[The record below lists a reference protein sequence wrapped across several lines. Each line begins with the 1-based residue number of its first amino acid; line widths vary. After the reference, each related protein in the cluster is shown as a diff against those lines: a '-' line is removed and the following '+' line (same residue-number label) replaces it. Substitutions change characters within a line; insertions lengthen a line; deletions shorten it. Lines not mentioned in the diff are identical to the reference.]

1 MGNAMNRKSEAR
13 KDYNG
18 LTVNERLHIAGLL
31 KRFDA
36 AARRRNRNNMIAML
50 KQVALPENY
59 AAKWV
64 DALLGDQTFFYR

>member
-1 MGNAMNRKSEAR
+1 MGNAMNRKSDA
-13 KDYNG
+13 KQDYNG
-18 LTVNERLHIAGLL
+18 LTVNERLYTAGLL

-36 AARRRNRNNMIAML
+36 AARRGNRTNMISML

-64 DALLGDQTFFYR
+64 DAQLGDQTFFYR

>member
-1 MGNAMNRKSEAR
+1 MNKKSET
-13 KDYNG
+13 KNYSG
-18 LTVNERLHIAGLL
+18 LTVNERLHLAGLL

-36 AARRRNRNNMIAML
+36 AARLRNRNKMMMLL